1 MFVCLCVWIYI
12 YVYIYNAYNAYI
24 STGKGT
30 LARLCA
36 SSRPVAGGVWKPPAL
51 DSATLALVA
60 QVRHIHRETLGSAA
74 RNEGPLAR
82 IRQGWD
88 LGFGLKTE
96 KPSEGLGF
104 RVCDLRV

>member
-1 MFVCLCVWIYI
+1 M
-12 YVYIYNAYNAYI
+12 
-24 STGKGT
+24 
-30 LARLCA
+30 ARLCA

-74 RNEGPLAR
+74 RNEGPFAR